1 MCRSSQF
8 SPRCPTC
15 TRYVT
20 SGSSPRAISRSSRC
34 AVDAAVPAAA
44 VAPVPGVPLFPM
56 AARVGVH
63 HTRTAREQSLAVFR
77 VSRAPLVC
85 GCILFSP
92 SAPHAVVPVSNVPPA
107 APQQDVNRV
116 KKDAIAAALSYG
128 TLRPDRSTLGA
139 CSRRRYGVTVRC
151 KCVRNQHEFA
161 LGKRERRSMGTRGHP
176 LRLGVDRG
184 GT

>member
-44 VAPVPGVPLFPM
+44 VAPVPGVPLFPI

-85 GCILFSP
+85 GCILLLTVRPSCCCSCLECAACGPPTGCQPSKEGCHRGCPIVWYPAPGSIDVRCVFSP
-92 SAPHAVVPVSNVPPA
+92 S
-107 APQQDVNRV
+107 
-116 KKDAIAAALSYG
+116 L
-128 TLRPDRSTLGA
+128 
-139 CSRRRYGVTVRC
+139 RRYCTV
-151 KCVRNQHEFA
+151 
-161 LGKRERRSMGTRGHP
+161 
-176 LRLGVDRG
+176 
-184 GT
+184 